1 MKSFPESASLARV
14 SRSTES
20 SCLMTLSVQRIA
32 VQLWPHQQTTRQQVA
47 VTEPVVLH
55 HGRQEGVAGSN
66 KARRPL
72 QQLVGLPS
80 LPRSVSFSEVPLKY
94 GYVSA

>member
-1 MKSFPESASLARV
+1 
-14 SRSTES
+14 
-20 SCLMTLSVQRIA
+20 
-32 VQLWPHQQTTRQQVA
+32 VA